1 MGFRELIYVFIGGVP
16 FAVYLGGVKR
26 RSTSRPNFTVIAG
39 SADPADGGNEI
50 SGQFCSRTHPSATS
64 AVILRPILA
73 KDKRDQ
79 HFDLSYHRVGEGGAL
94 A

>member
-1 MGFRELIYVFIGGVP
+1 MAETESVD
-16 FAVYLGGVKR
+16 
-26 RSTSRPNFTVIAG
+26 N
-39 SADPADGGNEI
+39 SAP
-50 SGQFCSRTHPSATS
+50 TS